1 VALTADAQ
9 TGSGYQSYF
18 VTRSTQF
25 GAYNAWEAFDNDNP
39 LDASAAASA
48 GWASEGPSSQTDTY
62 SSSTGAETGS
72 VEHHTGSVQGEWI
85 QIQLPDSIYLHDIKI
100 HSRAETTYVGNM
112 TGFPKNVYL
121 YGKNSNDWILI
132 KEFTTSSKTLGD
144 AYTEYIDYKKKAFT
158 HFVLVVN
165 SIHVSG
171 TTLSQPGWTS
181 IGQIELFGVPEYDPE
196 AHGTDVTV
204 KSVANV
210 PNTDWLEVYYDAK
223 GLNAGAVSTVND
235 LKPSSLGSALNSS
248 STNNMT
254 VADDAFVFNGT
265 DSYIKIN
272 DLTNPSGAWIHSV
285 ATWVKFTDFDSTQ
298 EVSWIGD
305 ADAATIRQ
313 SFTFLT
319 GGETVVLGISASN
332 VQFRFASP
340 LTPGKWH
347 HVVYTYNGGSAG
359 SASTAYQVFVDG
371 VEASKFAGVGT
382 GTLTLPADSA
392 LWIGRHHSGTNHFG
406 GSIANFRLFN
416 RALTTDEIYQLYA
429 YQKKY
434 FGHGDLSM
442 TLKAGRLGIGTSEP
456 RAALDVRGVINATRF
471 NTLVAEHTVTSTVD
485 SVEFTGLDLIGDGGT
500 YKIIWKAR
508 NTGATNP
515 QYYMTVNGDT
525 TETNYYYGGK
535 QHTNT
540 EGLHNGNYPTIFRAG
555 QDSNH
560 TLEITMT
567 RSCDGYIV
575 AHGQGNF
582 HTGNNL
588 NHGAVQGWELNRWF
602 YKTPGNVTSILFSS
616 ANPTTARYGSGSN
629 IRIHRYM

>member
-1 VALTADAQ
+1 MTSGQSGLSGGYTQDGYTVEASSELTE
-9 TGSGYQSYF
+9 SGVLFAASNVFNSIQAYQSTDYAWSSAANRYGTGGLATNGTSKDTF
-18 VTRSTQF
+18 QGIDGSWIGLTLPIAIRLDHIHM
-25 GAYNAWEAFDNDNP
+25 YNRAENSVHVCPAKSGIIWASNDGISWYRILSFDN
-39 LDASAAASA
+39 L
-48 GWASEGPSSQTDTY
+48 QKTD
-62 SSSTGAETGS
+62 GA
-72 VEHHTGSVQGEWI
+72 
-85 QIQLPDSIYLHDIKI
+85 L
-100 HSRAETTYVGNM
+100 
-112 TGFPKNVYL
+112 NVL
-121 YGKNSNDWILI
+121 R
-132 KEFTTSSKTLGD
+132 
-144 AYTEYIDYKKKAFT
+144 
-158 HFVLVVN
+158 VN
-165 SIHVSG
+165 STNFYTRYRVQITANNPDPVK
-171 TTLSQPGWTS
+171 TAVM
-181 IGQIELFGVPEYDPE
+181 IGELELFGTPEYDPD

-204 KSVANV
+204 KSYPNV

-223 GLNAGAVSTVND
+223 GETTMPNPVTDLAGGDQDASVYGVTLD
-235 LKPSSLGSALNSS
+235 T
-248 STNNMT
+248 TNE
-254 VADDAFVFNGT
+254 AFVFNGSSYLET
-265 DSYIKIN
+265 DIPQITTGVWPFTMSFWFKVNAHIGSTWNYLAHLGIRGTHGDSTLVGLQNDQISITTWGDSKIN
-272 DLTNPSGAWIHSV
+272 SGVV
-285 ATWVKFTDFDSTQ
+285 ATPGVWYHVTSTWLGGAFYDNAKLYINA
-298 EVSWIGD
+298 VSYGD
-305 ADAATIRQ
+305 TANTRD
-313 SFTFLT
+313 
-319 GGETVVLGISASN
+319 ET
-332 VQFRFASP
+332 SP
-340 LTPGKWH
+340 LSFPTSGNK
-347 HVVYTYNGGSAG
+347 
-359 SASTAYQVFVDG
+359 
-371 VEASKFAGVGT
+371 
-382 GTLTLPADSA
+382 LTLGKQMNTTSDY
-392 LWIGRHHSGTNHFG
+392 FD

-416 RALTTDEIYQLYA
+416 RALTSDEIYQLYA
-429 YQKKY
+429 YQKED
-434 FGHGDLSM
+434 FGHSTNNM

-616 ANPTTARYGSGSN
+616 ANPTTGRYGSGSN